1 MVSLNDTSVAAPSV
15 TAAAAV
21 VSQYL
26 NGGFYDRVGMG
37 VVLRDRPNSEEGL
50 HDQSDAPSLDS
61 ALDGVLQPRQMHAVH
76 VVAQSCSGAWTA
88 SAGSVSGGEWCDA

>member
-1 MVSLNDTSVAAPSV
+1 MSLNDTSVAAPSV
-15 TAAAAV
+15 TAAAAI
-21 VSQYL
+21 VSQDL

-76 VVAQSCSGAWTA
+76 IVAQSCSGAWTA
-88 SAGSVSGGEWCDA
+88 STGSVSGGGRYDA

>member
-1 MVSLNDTSVAAPSV
+1 MSLNDTSVAAPSV
-15 TAAAAV
+15 TAAAAI

-61 ALDGVLQPRQMHAVH
+61 AFDGVLQPCQMHSVH
-76 VVAQSCSGAWTA
+76 VVAQSRSGAWKA
-88 SAGSVSGGEWCDA
+88 SAGSVIGGVWCDA

>member
-1 MVSLNDTSVAAPSV
+1 MSLNDTSVAAPSV
-15 TAAAAV
+15 TTAAAI

-26 NGGFYDRVGMG
+26 DGGFYDRVGMG
-37 VVLRDRPNSEEGL
+37 VELRDRPDSEEGL

-76 VVAQSCSGAWTA
+76 VVAQSRSGAWKA
-88 SAGSVSGGEWCDA
+88 SAGSVSGGGRCDV